1 MNFIV
6 DKLDLI
12 NKTRKK
18 IPNRLNLKEILTLLL
33 FGKPY
38 LELNINW
45 KIRYNFSEPD
55 LLSHSVNHKHYNKL
69 YYKGFF
75 LIFFD
80 KNSFF
85 LLLNDKR
92 KNIVTL

>member
-55 LLSHSVNHKHYNKL
+55 LLYHSVNHKHYNKL